1 MMAETQC
8 DVCHIG
14 LLQPR
19 RVTYATRLG
28 DHLLML
34 PDIHVFICDVC
45 GESVYDPETM
55 ARIEMLLGV
64 DIATAAPS
72 RRLGAASEHSDSDLQ
87 LSQRRRSA

>member
-1 MMAETQC
+1 MVEIPC

-14 LLQPR
+14 LMQPR

-28 DHLLML
+28 DQLLML
-34 PDIHVFICDVC
+34 PDIHVSICDVC
-45 GESVYDPETM
+45 GEAQYDPETM

-64 DIATAAPS
+64 DIGSAAQS
-72 RRLGAASEHSDSDLQ
+72 HRLESAGEKPDISFQ

>member
-1 MMAETQC
+1 MVETQC

-19 RVTYATRLG
+19 RVTYASRLG
-28 DHLLML
+28 DQLLIL

-45 GESVYDPETM
+45 GESLYDPETM

-64 DIATAAPS
+64 DIATSAPS
-72 RRLGAASEHSDSDLQ
+72 RRLGAASEHGSSELQ

>member
-1 MMAETQC
+1 MVETQC

-19 RVTYATRLG
+19 RVTYASRLG
-28 DHLLML
+28 DQLLIL

-45 GESVYDPETM
+45 GESLYDPETM

-64 DIATAAPS
+64 DIATSAPS
-72 RRLGAASEHSDSDLQ
+72 RRLGATSEHSGSELQ
-87 LSQRRRSA
+87 LSLRRRSA

>member
-1 MMAETQC
+1 MVETQC
-8 DVCHIG
+8 DICHIG

-19 RVTYATRLG
+19 RVTYAARLG

-45 GESVYDPETM
+45 GEATYDPETI
-55 ARIEMLLGV
+55 ARIEMLLGI
-64 DIATAAPS
+64 DIAASAPS
-72 RRLGAASEHSDSDLQ
+72 RRLGAASEHAAGDLQ